1 MALALCKSCDV
12 LRVESQSSPMF
23 LRSDHADQQYF
34 HIYIKAETVYDIDI
48 YQNDNIQL
56 IKE

>member
-1 MALALCKSCDV
+1 
-12 LRVESQSSPMF
+12 MF

-56 IKE
+56 IKEWKG